1 MSHTVIML
9 LAGIV
14 LLAILRLTTRDSAR
28 ATRLFLWLWLVVAV
42 GNLLIGV
49 LYAGYGWTEEALIG
63 LLVFAVPAAIAI
75 ATTRF
80 GAHRQD

>member
-14 LLAILRLTTRDSAR
+14 LLAILRLTIRASAR
-28 ATRLFLWLWLVVAV
+28 ATRLFLWIWLVVAV

-49 LYAGYGWTEEALIG
+49 LYAGYGWAEEAVIWLVVFG
-63 LLVFAVPAAIAI
+63 LPAAIAV